1 MNKTKLLKKIIVLT
15 LFIFYMYALLRIILF
30 KFDSID
36 MAFLLYQFQEN
47 LGNPIRFINRL
58 LTGNLIPFKSIFEN
72 IQSLSSH
79 DVINLVGNIAVFIPF
94 GTFLVFLPKNK
105 GMSFIGVLALSLS
118 LSLCLE
124 CLQAFFFIGSFDVDD
139 LILNTSGGVLGYGA
153 IKLYD
158 KFKLISLSVIIA
170 LIMGGSLLLLI
181 DSKGQVVSIET
192 VNQIKEAKE
201 FDEMLRKEDFLK
213 KVKESLKVNGFETV
227 AMMTSSPSAKR
238 LTIDI
243 YLQNEPNNKIKKEIE
258 SIVKTV
264 GKESNIDFD
273 SLTIKV
279 KKHEEPKSN
288 QYLFSP

>member
-1 MNKTKLLKKIIVLT
+1 MKKTKLMNRIIVLA
-15 LFIFYMYALLRIILF
+15 LFVFYMYALLKIILF

-36 MAFLLYQFQEN
+36 MTFLWHQLQEN
-47 LGNPIRFINRL
+47 LGNPVRIMNRL
-58 LTGNLIPFKSIFEN
+58 QLGNFIPFKSISNN
-72 IQSLSSH
+72 IQSLSGH

-94 GTFLVFLPKNK
+94 GMFLVLLSKNK
-105 GMSFIGVLALSLS
+105 GMSFIGVLAQSLS

-124 CLQAFFFIGSFDVDD
+124 FLQVVFFIGSFDVDD
-139 LILNTSGGVLGYGA
+139 LILNTSGGLLGYSA
-153 IKLYD
+153 FKLYD

-170 LIMGGSLLLLI
+170 LIVGGSLLLLI
-181 DSKGQVVSIET
+181 DSKDQVVSIET
-192 VNQIKEAKE
+192 VKQIKEAKE
-201 FDEMLRKEDFLK
+201 FDEMLRKKDFLK

-227 AMMTSSPSAKR
+227 AMVTSSPSAKR

-264 GKESNIDFD
+264 GKENNIDFD

-279 KKHEEPKSN
+279 KKYEEPKSN
-288 QYLFSP
+288 G